1 MIKTA
6 PRIPIDK
13 DIPTAALSTWP
24 VGKMIAHSEWSGK
37 SWTLV
42 HDGKYIVVLHGPEAI
57 TGTGNS
63 KHTMLCGT
71 ESELRAKVK
80 RLGLISPEDEPV
92 ETATI
97 EPKPKVI
104 K

>member
-6 PRIPIDK
+6 PHIPIDK
-13 DIPTAALSTWP
+13 DIPTVALSTWP
-24 VGKMIAHSEWSGK
+24 ADKTVAHSEWSGK

-42 HDGKYIVVLHGPEAI
+42 HDGKCIVVLHGPEAI

-71 ESELRAKVK
+71 ESELRAEIK
-80 RLGLISPEDEPV
+80 RLGLISSEDEPV
-92 ETATI
+92 ETATV

>member
-1 MIKTA
+1 MIKII
-6 PRIPIDK
+6 PRIPTDK
-13 DIPTAALSTWP
+13 DIPTVALSTWSAD
-24 VGKMIAHSEWSGK
+24 KTIAHSEWGGK

-71 ESELRAKVK
+71 ESELRAEIK
-80 RLGLISPEDEPV
+80 RLGLISSDDDTV
-92 ETATI
+92 KTATV
-97 EPKPKVI
+97 EPKPEVI

>member
-1 MIKTA
+1 
-6 PRIPIDK
+6 
-13 DIPTAALSTWP
+13 
-24 VGKMIAHSEWSGK
+24 MIAHSEWSGK

-80 RLGLISPEDEPV
+80 RLGLISSDDDTV
-92 ETATI
+92 KTATV
-97 EPKPKVI
+97 EPKPEVI